1 MAFDLRNRFARAGA
15 ELLVDE
21 TELALRCLFFVY
33 NTICLGSHQPNS
45 AGTEPDREKVRSQ
58 FRVIAPSQ
66 LPIVL
71 HSFRYL
77 DGPAE
82 FTAPKAD
89 SINRS
94 TAAELAVSLGR
105 CVRQVTVMKTFMAG
119 RHPMQFSAFPCI
131 HPLF

>member
-1 MAFDLRNRFARAGA
+1 M
-15 ELLVDE
+15 
-21 TELALRCLFFVY
+21 
-33 NTICLGSHQPNS
+33 
-45 AGTEPDREKVRSQ
+45 
-58 FRVIAPSQ
+58 
-66 LPIVL
+66 L

-105 CVRQVTVMKTFMAG
+105 CVRQVTVMKRSWLVATRCNSLHFLASIRCFDYKGSIAERLRFIGSNLAMDGEVAEW
-119 RHPMQFSAFPCI
+119 PKAAVC
-131 HPLF
+131 